1 MDASERTLAL
11 NSRRMANVERLSVV
25 KTYHPP
31 VVVAR
36 AASDG

>member
-1 MDASERTLAL
+1 
-11 NSRRMANVERLSVV
+11 MANVERLSVV